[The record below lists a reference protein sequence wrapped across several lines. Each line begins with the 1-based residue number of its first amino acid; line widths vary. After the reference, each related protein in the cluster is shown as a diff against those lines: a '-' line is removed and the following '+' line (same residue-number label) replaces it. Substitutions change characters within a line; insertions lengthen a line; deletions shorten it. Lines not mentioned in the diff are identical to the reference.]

1 MNRES
6 KKGITVTVLGRD
18 LELSSLSTVV
28 VEGMGAVR
36 YRDAYGIKSLSGES
50 WLFDYGVLVSWGV
63 SEDERQQLVARL
75 AEVAIEGKGS
85 VPMEQYAWQ
94 VAEGETFAVLHDVL
108 TLPNDDTLVKLALSH
123 AFAQSAKVMYFEDLA
138 LGVINQTA
146 DIPKQ
151 LAATGK
157 IPLTRKALSK
167 TRGSLLSTIN
177 DINLHFGLLD
187 TPEFFWDYPELE
199 SLYLRLA
206 KYLDLQ
212 QRIEILGKKL
222 ATLQNMLD
230 MLAEEQHHKHAAFL
244 EWIII
249 ILIAVDIAIYF
260 F

>member
-1 MNRES
+1 MM
-6 KKGITVTVLGRD
+6 KQGITVTVLGQD
-18 LELSSLSTVV
+18 LDATKLSEVV
-28 VEGMGAVR
+28 VQQLGAVR
-36 YRDAYGIKSLSGES
+36 YRDAYGIKTLTGET
-50 WLFDYGVLVSWGV
+50 WLFDYGILVSWGTP
-63 SEDERQQLVARL
+63 EDERQQLLAQLADIVADG
-75 AEVAIEGKGS
+75 AVSI
-85 VPMEQYAWQ
+85 PMEQYAWVIDEAQ
-94 VAEGETFAVLHDVL
+94 AFAVAHDVL
-108 TLPNDDTLVKLALSH
+108 TLPSNDSHVKLALSH
-123 AFAQSAKVMYFEDLA
+123 AFAQSAKVMYFEDIA
-138 LGVINQTA
+138 LQVINSTA
-146 DIPKQ
+146 SLPHQ

-157 IPLTRKALSK
+157 IPLSRNEVSK
-167 TRGSLLSTIN
+167 TRGRLLTTIS

>member
-1 MNRES
+1 ML
-6 KKGITVTVLGRD
+6 KQGITVTVLGQD
-18 LELSSLSTVV
+18 LEASKLNELV
-28 VEGMGAVR
+28 VEQLGAVR
-36 YRDAYGIKSLSGES
+36 YRDAYGIKTISGES
-50 WLFDYGVLVSWGV
+50 WLFDYGVLVSWGTP
-63 SEDERQQLVARL
+63 EDERQQLL
-75 AEVAIEGKGS
+75 AQLDDITSDGVVSI
-85 VPMEQYAWQ
+85 PMERYAWAIDEVQ
-94 VAEGETFAVLHDVL
+94 GFSVAHDVL
-108 TLPNDDTLVKLALSH
+108 TLPSDETQVKLALSH
-123 AFAQSAKVMYFEDLA
+123 AFAQSAKVMYFEDIA
-138 LGVINQTA
+138 LRVIDSTA
-146 DIPKQ
+146 NIPHQ

-157 IPLTRKALSK
+157 IPLSRVEVSK
-167 TRGSLLSTIN
+167 TRGHLLTTIN

-199 SLYLRLA
+199 SMYLRLA